1 MFAASCPLPDYSR
14 KGPVMLNIHHLE
26 LFYYVARHGGIMAA
40 VRNIPYGIQQPAV
53 SGQILQLEEYLGGPL
68 FQRRPFS
75 LTPAGEQLYEF
86 IEPFFS
92 GIEPV
97 AEQIR
102 GGAIQTIRV
111 AATAIVLRD
120 HLPELL
126 PLIRK
131 KYPSLKITL
140 REGVQAQVASWLQD
154 GEIDLAVTLL
164 DGKPPAGIHSRKL
177 LEVPLVLLVPKA
189 MKFKK
194 AEEIL
199 KRDRITETLISFP
212 VNEALSKK
220 FQDELNRRKITWPL
234 GMEVN
239 SLDLV
244 DIYASNGF
252 GIGLSLQIPGRK
264 PPAKVRELPLKDFP
278 TVSLCALWQS
288 KLSAIGTSLVNIFE
302 ERAKQ
307 VSAG

>member
-1 MFAASCPLPDYSR
+1 
-14 KGPVMLNIHHLE
+14 MLNIHHLE

-220 FQDELNRRKITWPL
+220 FQDELNRRKIAWPL

>member
-1 MFAASCPLPDYSR
+1 
-14 KGPVMLNIHHLE
+14 MLNIHHLE